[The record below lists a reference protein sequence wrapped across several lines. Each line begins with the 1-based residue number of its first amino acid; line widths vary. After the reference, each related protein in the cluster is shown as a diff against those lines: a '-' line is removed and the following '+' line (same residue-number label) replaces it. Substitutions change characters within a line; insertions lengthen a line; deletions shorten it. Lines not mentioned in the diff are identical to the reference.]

1 MGFKIALKNIST
13 LCFLLLWSVQ
23 ETTCFIKKHKLIEF
37 QEKLQEM
44 VASSSPIPPPSP
56 AVSQT
61 KQSGRVF
68 YPIGYGADP
77 TGVQDSRDA
86 ILNALNDAFQVQ
98 NGLQLLSGVND
109 LGGVVIDLQGGN
121 YKISMPLRFPA
132 SGGGNVVV
140 KGGTLRASDMFPG
153 DRHLIEVWSQNSQVL
168 DKRNKV
174 HDPNGFPAG
183 KLQNGAILY
192 EDITFRDILFD
203 SGYRGGGIFVV
214 NSARIRINNCF
225 FLHFTTEGILVQGGH
240 ETFISS
246 CFLGQHSTV
255 GGDPGERNFS
265 GTAIELGSND
275 NAITDVALFSA
286 AIGVLLRGQANI
298 LTGIHCYNKATGFG
312 GVGIMVKLYA
322 SLTRI
327 DNCYL
332 DYNSIVME
340 DPVQVHVTNG
350 LFLGEGNI
358 VLKAINGKISGV
370 NIVNNMFNADPK
382 GTTPIVGLD
391 GTFTS
396 VDQVLIDQNDV
407 VSGMKYK
414 STVGKLTVAGNATKW
429 VADFS
434 SVLLFP
440 NQINHFQ
447 YSFYIHGMPNGFPNH
462 AITNVSNNVVVV
474 ESDKLVNAVV
484 SVIVDQCNMA
494 AENNE
499 RFLGILLVNPFA
511 RTTIELL
518 HPARKATRISRKAAK
533 ERVFY
538 PMKYGADPTGERDS
552 SDAILKALNYA
563 FQVQNEFELLP
574 GINDLAGVVIDLQGG
589 NYKISKPIRFPAG
602 GGNVLVHAGTLRASD
617 DFPSDR
623 YLVELWSPSSTVVPK
638 PSNIH
643 PDGGEKKNV
652 GIYYEDVTFR
662 DILTRIH
669 NCFFIHFTTEGI
681 LVQKGHE
688 TFISSCFL
696 GQHVTI
702 GGDPKEKNY
711 TGTAIDLAS
720 NDNAITDVAIFSA
733 AIGVLLRGQANILTG
748 VHCYNKATGFGGV
761 GILVKPQG
769 SLTRMDNCYL
779 DWTAIVME
787 DPVQIH
793 VTNGFF
799 LGDANVVLKAAKG
812 IMSGVTIVDN
822 MFKSDANSMR
832 PIVQLDGNF
841 ASIDQVVIDN
851 NNAVGMAVKSTAG
864 KLTVP
869 GNGTKWVADFSSI
882 LVFPDRINHFQYS
895 FNFEGVPVAFPAHGV
910 TSLSNNVVVVESD
923 RSATCSI
930 TRQIMTIKLQKK
942 LQEMEGYRPVNATL
956 SFPKAPNTK
965 KGEYFIQLGM
975 EQIQPAHRRVVT
987 P

>member
-1 MGFKIALKNIST
+1 M
-13 LCFLLLWSVQ
+13 
-23 ETTCFIKKHKLIEF
+23 
-37 QEKLQEM
+37 
-44 VASSSPIPPPSP
+44 
-56 AVSQT
+56 
-61 KQSGRVF
+61 
-68 YPIGYGADP
+68 
-77 TGVQDSRDA
+77 
-86 ILNALNDAFQVQ
+86 
-98 NGLQLLSGVND
+98 
-109 LGGVVIDLQGGN
+109 
-121 YKISMPLRFPA
+121 
-132 SGGGNVVV
+132 
-140 KGGTLRASDMFPG
+140 RASDIFPG
-153 DRHLIEVWSQNSQVL
+153 DRHLIEVWSQNTQVL

-265 GTAIELGSND
+265 GTAIDLGSND

-286 AIGVLLRGQANI
+286 AIGVLLWGQANI

-396 VDQVLIDQNDV
+396 IDQVLIDQNDV

-447 YSFYIHGMPNGFPNH
+447 YSFYVHGMPNGFPIH

-494 AENNE
+494 
-499 RFLGILLVNPFA
+499 
-511 RTTIELL
+511 
-518 HPARKATRISRKAAK
+518 
-533 ERVFY
+533 
-538 PMKYGADPTGERDS
+538 GES
-552 SDAILKALNYA
+552 
-563 FQVQNEFELLP
+563 
-574 GINDLAGVVIDLQGG
+574 
-589 NYKISKPIRFPAG
+589 
-602 GGNVLVHAGTLRASD
+602 NV
-617 DFPSDR
+617 
-623 YLVELWSPSSTVVPK
+623 
-638 PSNIH
+638 
-643 PDGGEKKNV
+643 
-652 GIYYEDVTFR
+652 
-662 DILTRIH
+662 
-669 NCFFIHFTTEGI
+669 
-681 LVQKGHE
+681 
-688 TFISSCFL
+688 
-696 GQHVTI
+696 
-702 GGDPKEKNY
+702 
-711 TGTAIDLAS
+711 
-720 NDNAITDVAIFSA
+720 
-733 AIGVLLRGQANILTG
+733 
-748 VHCYNKATGFGGV
+748 
-761 GILVKPQG
+761 
-769 SLTRMDNCYL
+769 M
-779 DWTAIVME
+779 
-787 DPVQIH
+787 
-793 VTNGFF
+793 
-799 LGDANVVLKAAKG
+799 
-812 IMSGVTIVDN
+812 
-822 MFKSDANSMR
+822 
-832 PIVQLDGNF
+832 
-841 ASIDQVVIDN
+841 
-851 NNAVGMAVKSTAG
+851 
-864 KLTVP
+864 
-869 GNGTKWVADFSSI
+869 
-882 LVFPDRINHFQYS
+882 
-895 FNFEGVPVAFPAHGV
+895 
-910 TSLSNNVVVVESD
+910 
-923 RSATCSI
+923 
-930 TRQIMTIKLQKK
+930 
-942 LQEMEGYRPVNATL
+942 
-956 SFPKAPNTK
+956 
-965 KGEYFIQLGM
+965 
-975 EQIQPAHRRVVT
+975 
-987 P
+987 

>member
-1 MGFKIALKNIST
+1 MGFKIAIKHFST
-13 LCFLLLWSVQ
+13 LCFLLLCSVQ
-23 ETTCFIKKHKLIEF
+23 ETTCFTKKYMLIEF
-37 QEKLQEM
+37 QAKLQQM

-77 TGVQDSRDA
+77 TGVQDSSDA
-86 ILNALNDAFQVQ
+86 ILNALNDAFQVK
-98 NGLQLLSGVND
+98 NGLQLLPGVND
-109 LGGVVIDLQGGN
+109 LGGAVIDLQAGN
-121 YKISMPLRFPA
+121 YRISKPIRFPA
-132 SGGGNVVV
+132 SGGGNVLV
-140 KGGTLRASDMFPG
+140 KGGTLRASDIFPG

-183 KLQNGAILY
+183 KLQNGVILY

-203 SGYRGGGIFVV
+203 SGYRGGGIFIV

-255 GGDPGERNFS
+255 GGDPGERSFS
-265 GTAIELGSND
+265 GTAIDLGSND

-358 VLKAINGKISGV
+358 VLKAINGRISGV

-396 VDQVLIDQNDV
+396 IDQVLIDQNDV

-447 YSFYIHGMPNGFPNH
+447 YSFYIHGMPNGFPTH

-484 SVIVDQCNMA
+484 SVIVDQCSMA
-494 AENNE
+494 GETKNDE
-499 RFLGILLVNPFA
+499 RYLGILLVNPIA
-511 RTTIELL
+511 RTANELF
-518 HPARKATRISRKAAK
+518 HPARKANRIPRKAAK
-533 ERVFY
+533 N
-538 PMKYGADPTGERDS
+538 GT
-552 SDAILKALNYA
+552 
-563 FQVQNEFELLP
+563 ELLP
-574 GINDLAGVVIDLQGG
+574 GINDLGGVVIDLQRG
-589 NYKISKPIRFPAG
+589 NYKISKPIRFPSG
-602 GGNVLVHAGTLRASD
+602 RGNVLVHAGTLRASD

-623 YLVELWSPSSTVVPK
+623 YLVELWSPNSTAVPE

-643 PDGGEKKNV
+643 PDGEERKNV
-652 GIYYEDVTFR
+652 GIYYEDITFR
-662 DILTRIH
+662 DILFDSSYRGGGMFIIDSARTRVH
-669 NCFFIHFTTEGI
+669 NCFFIHFATEGI

-702 GGDPKEKNY
+702 GGDPTEKNY

-761 GILVKPQG
+761 GL
-769 SLTRMDNCYL
+769 L
-779 DWTAIVME
+779 
-787 DPVQIH
+787 
-793 VTNGFF
+793 
-799 LGDANVVLKAAKG
+799 
-812 IMSGVTIVDN
+812 
-822 MFKSDANSMR
+822 
-832 PIVQLDGNF
+832 
-841 ASIDQVVIDN
+841 
-851 NNAVGMAVKSTAG
+851 
-864 KLTVP
+864 
-869 GNGTKWVADFSSI
+869 
-882 LVFPDRINHFQYS
+882 
-895 FNFEGVPVAFPAHGV
+895 
-910 TSLSNNVVVVESD
+910 
-923 RSATCSI
+923 
-930 TRQIMTIKLQKK
+930 
-942 LQEMEGYRPVNATL
+942 
-956 SFPKAPNTK
+956 
-965 KGEYFIQLGM
+965 
-975 EQIQPAHRRVVT
+975 
-987 P
+987 